1 MIKIEYVNLN
11 LSKNKKQERDTKLW
25 VRGVDVDMGGDGG
38 ESKYE
43 QNRFKKPPKINVSF
57 FLRSTVENLKKREG
71 YNHGCPL
78 LSPVCVCIFTLLLCN
93 MLFLSVSLL
102 TVRCS
107 GWNPLKGHC
116 INH

>member
-57 FLRSTVENLKKREG
+57 FFKKYCRKFEKQRRVQ
-71 YNHGCPL
+71 PW
-78 LSPVCVCIFTLLLCN
+78 LSPV
-93 MLFLSVSLL
+93 VSCECLHL
-102 TVRCS
+102 YTAIV
-107 GWNPLKGHC
+107 
-116 INH
+116 

>member
-57 FLRSTVENLKKREG
+57 FLKKYCRKFEKQRRVQ
-71 YNHGCPL
+71 PW
-78 LSPVCVCIFTLLLCN
+78 LSPVVPCECLHLYTAIV
-93 MLFLSVSLL
+93 
-102 TVRCS
+102 
-107 GWNPLKGHC
+107 
-116 INH
+116 